1 MDPQA
6 LIQSTSSLNN
16 ISRSFNG
23 LAAGITR
30 SSFLAKSIVKTV
42 KADNIGKKKL
52 IVSDGTFF
60 KRRRESF
67 LRKKRED
74 QIEAGTVNGAIK
86 ARGNSIR
93 DTGKGILGRILNF
106 LGLVLIGFVVTK
118 LPQIL
123 KGITGVIKRINQVVQ
138 IFTGFINGVIGIFQ
152 GMSAKLDQVLGMVR
166 FFDFNKQ
173 KDGAEEAFQ
182 NVNDKLNK
190 LNTNFILG
198 VNRYQD
204 DRDLD
209 EEIKRIEEE
218 SQMKPRLFGGT
229 DDPGASNQ
237 WWDFLDMFPNKN
249 KTEGE
254 NNEDGEKDEI
264 KEEVKEEVKELFEG
278 GELKAGETALVG
290 EGPDGKGKDRELFVP
305 KQDGIVLPN
314 DVTEKLLGVSSL
326 LKSKKDEFDLEPTE
340 GYANIEGMFSGFGV
354 DSVKSSN
361 TESLDISSMLNNLN
375 FGEDLQ
381 GKVDEMVGS
390 QQTQN
395 FMSSLKGISKSLVPE
410 MESIAN
416 ELKDTIDTPEVEN
429 IINSMKKNMEDVVQ
443 ELTPERKGQKIM
455 MPPPPGLGAQPQL
468 KNTSQGTGNVPK
480 AGVAGGGV
488 NIKEYHK
495 HITTLITAYT

>member
-1 MDPQA
+1 M
-6 LIQSTSSLNN
+6 
-16 ISRSFNG
+16 
-23 LAAGITR
+23 
-30 SSFLAKSIVKTV
+30 
-42 KADNIGKKKL
+42 
-52 IVSDGTFF
+52 
-60 KRRRESF
+60 
-67 LRKKRED
+67 
-74 QIEAGTVNGAIK
+74 
-86 ARGNSIR
+86 
-93 DTGKGILGRILNF
+93 
-106 LGLVLIGFVVTK
+106 
-118 LPQIL
+118 
-123 KGITGVIKRINQVVQ
+123 
-138 IFTGFINGVIGIFQ
+138 
-152 GMSAKLDQVLGMVR
+152 
-166 FFDFNKQ
+166 
-173 KDGAEEAFQ
+173 
-182 NVNDKLNK
+182 
-190 LNTNFILG
+190 
-198 VNRYQD
+198 
-204 DRDLD
+204 
-209 EEIKRIEEE
+209 
-218 SQMKPRLFGGT
+218 
-229 DDPGASNQ
+229 
-237 WWDFLDMFPNKN
+237 
-249 KTEGE
+249 
-254 NNEDGEKDEI
+254 
-264 KEEVKEEVKELFEG
+264 
-278 GELKAGETALVG
+278 
-290 EGPDGKGKDRELFVP
+290 
-305 KQDGIVLPN
+305 
-314 DVTEKLLGVSSL
+314 
-326 LKSKKDEFDLEPTE
+326 KSKKDEFDLEPTE